1 MANQRL
7 NANIRIGGTVDR
19 SFSNALRSTRGQLG
33 QLGTAI
39 QQAESRQRTLG
50 QSISTFGRQGRN
62 VDGLRRRYSELGEEI
77 DRLRAKQQR
86 LSRLKTS
93 RETNLQRR
101 SELGGHLMGIAVAG
115 AAMAAPIRS
124 AMNFEAAMSRVGAVS
139 RANDEQLKQLTST
152 ARELGATTEWSASQ
166 AAEGMQFLSMAGF
179 SVDETISA
187 MPGMLNLASAAGTDL
202 GRTADITS
210 NILRQFDMQAGESGR
225 LGDVLTNAFTS
236 SNTTLESL
244 GLTMSYV
251 GPVAAKAG
259 ASIESVAAMAGK
271 LGDAGIQGEKAG
283 TALRAM
289 FSRLQDPPKEA
300 GAILQNLGVS
310 IADANGDMRSMS
322 DILGEMDSAMAGMGS
337 VARSEILSTVFG
349 LESLSAAHVLMADAA
364 SGALDE
370 YEEALHESG
379 TSARVAAQQNDN
391 ARGMVKQLGSALESL
406 AITVGNILLP
416 AFTDGGNA
424 LSGMVRSV
432 DTLIQ
437 EYPLL
442 SKAVVGATAAIV
454 SGTAA
459 AVIGGYAYT
468 FLKGGLLRTKEAYY
482 AVGDAA
488 KWAVGKIRA
497 VSLASLLNP
506 VGLAIAAIGVAV
518 AGAAILIHRYWDPL
532 TAFFS
537 ELWASVERS
546 TRPAQ
551 QAFERVREKLAPIGE
566 AIGDVIEWVDRMV
579 SPTTHAGETFVAF
592 ADAGETAG
600 KVIGW
605 AINIAAWQVEMAVD
619 AIKWVLRWNPIG
631 LIARNWGPVG
641 EMFEGIGEE
650 MKTAIGDAVDWIASK
665 FEWIT
670 EKWTALKDFV
680 GIGETEVE
688 SRRRRMGQG
697 LSEMEAPSTASG
709 EAEALY
715 VPESE
720 SPDAVSSGSGD
731 GYMTSFDPLNIPDF
745 SPRGGSRT
753 VNQNFSSTLN
763 ITQQPG
769 EDAES
774 FAQRVTEIQRQE
786 FERQRRAALH
796 D

>member
-1 MANQRL
+1 MANQKL
-7 NANIRIGGTVDR
+7 NATIQIGGTVQR
-19 SFSNALRSTRGQLG
+19 SFTSAIGRTKGKLG
-33 QLGTAI
+33 ELGTAI
-39 QQAESRQRTLG
+39 AQAENRQRTLAR
-50 QSISTFGRQGRN
+50 SISTFGREGRN
-62 VDGLRRRYSELGEEI
+62 VDGLRRRYAELGDEI

-93 RETNLQRR
+93 QDANLERR
-101 SELGGHLMGIAVAG
+101 GELGGHLFGVAVAG
-115 AAMAAPIRS
+115 AAMGAPLRA

-139 RANDEQLKQLTST
+139 RANDEQLARLTNT

-179 SVDETISA
+179 SVDETVSA

-210 NILRQFDMQAGESGR
+210 NVLRQFGMEADETGR
-225 LGDVLTNAFTS
+225 LGDVLTNAFTT

-251 GPVAAKAG
+251 GPVAAAAG
-259 ASIESVAAMAGK
+259 ADIEQVAAMAGK

-300 GAILQNLGVS
+300 GAILQGLGVS
-310 IADANGDMRSMS
+310 IENANGDMRDMS
-322 DILGEMDSAMAGMGS
+322 DILADMDTAMAGMGS

-370 YEEALHESG
+370 YEDSLHKAG
-379 TSARVAAQQNDN
+379 TSAEVAAKQNDN

-406 AITVGNILLP
+406 AISVGNILLP
-416 AFTDGGNA
+416 AFTDSGNA
-424 LSGMVRSV
+424 LAGMIRSV

-442 SKAVVGATAAIV
+442 AKAVVGGTGAVV
-454 SGTAA
+454 SATAA
-459 AVIGGYAYT
+459 AVVGGYAYT

-506 VGLAIAAIGVAV
+506 VGLAIAGIGVAV

-537 ELWASVERS
+537 ELWSSIEYS

-551 QAFERVREKLAPIGE
+551 RAFERVKEALAPIGN
-566 AIGDVIEWVDRMV
+566 AIGGVIEWVERMV
-579 SPTTHAGETFVAF
+579 SPTTHAGDTFVAF

-600 KVIGW
+600 RVIGW
-605 AINIAAWQVEMAVD
+605 AINLAAWQIETAVD
-619 AIKWVLRWNPIG
+619 VIKYALRWNPIA
-631 LIARNWGPVG
+631 IVTRNWEPIRDFFTELG
-641 EMFEGIGEE
+641 ED
-650 MKTAIGDAVDWIASK
+650 MKAAIGDAVAW
-665 FEWIT
+665 
-670 EKWTALKDFV
+670 
-680 GIGETEVE
+680 IGERFE
-688 SRRRRMGQG
+688 SIQRKWNAFKEFLGMGESAAASRE
-697 LSEMEAPSTASG
+697 LSHSLASTEAPSTASG
-709 EAEALY
+709 VNDL
-715 VPESE
+715 PLP
-720 SPDAVSSGSGD
+720 PDSLGTAS
-731 GYMTSFDPLNIPDF
+731 MPIPDVA
-745 SPRGGSRT
+745 PRGGSTTSVRT
-753 VNQNFSSTLN
+753 QDTYEINVH
-763 ITQQPG
+763 QQPG
-769 EDAES
+769 EDSDDFAE
-774 FAQRVTEIQRQE
+774 RVA
-786 FERQRRAALH
+786 ERIEQKRLQSLRGALH
-796 D
+796 DH